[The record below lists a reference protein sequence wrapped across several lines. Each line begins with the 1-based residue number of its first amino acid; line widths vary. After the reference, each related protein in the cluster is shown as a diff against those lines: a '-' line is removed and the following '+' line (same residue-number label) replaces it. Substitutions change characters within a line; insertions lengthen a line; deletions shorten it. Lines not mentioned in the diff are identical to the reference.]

1 MGLSHECV
9 HVNVPRR
16 ASTDLEEISQY
27 GMNAACNVCVSVDS
41 LCSKRF
47 VKITY
52 LEREYSY
59 LEETEAK
66 CHRVQAPRFSVAEI
80 S

>member
-1 MGLSHECV
+1 
-9 HVNVPRR
+9 
-16 ASTDLEEISQY
+16 
-27 GMNAACNVCVSVDS
+27 MNAACNVCVSVDS

-66 CHRVQAPRFSVAEI
+66 CHRAQAPRCSVVEI